1 MTADDGSLAGV
12 SKPGETREG
21 SGFMR
26 CSQCRNVFQVIG
38 DCFNKQA
45 GVEETLQAVAKTLV
59 DEFDIKACHFRLL
72 SRDLRILEDVAS
84 YGLTEKFLA
93 KGPVDAEKSVAEAL
107 EGKVVMVEDCINDSR
122 IQYRKEFAEEGIA
135 SLLTVPLATR
145 GQVIGVMRLSTA
157 EKRRFS
163 ADEMAFFGVAALF
176 CTSAVVHAMFH
187 QILEHVTDT
196 IRTSLDLDEV
206 LESIAKVVTED
217 LRAKG
222 CTIRLLDSTGGSLD
236 LSAAFGLSARYLE
249 KASANPGK
257 GVWQALEGQ
266 CVSILDARSD
276 DRIRHPEEII
286 HEKIGSALFVP
297 LMIRDKAI
305 GVLSVYTHRQY
316 QFSEDEIELMEA
328 IGGQC
333 ALAIR
338 NAQMYA
344 TIKRRYESVVDEF
357 HQWFEHYYTYPTHT
371 PDQ

>member
-1 MTADDGSLAGV
+1 MTAENGPVVEV
-12 SKPGETREG
+12 SE
-21 SGFMR
+21 SGGNDEIMR
-26 CSQCRNVFQVIG
+26 CSQCRNVFQAIG
-38 DCFNKQA
+38 DCFNKQ
-45 GVEETLQAVAKTLV
+45 VEAKETLEMAAKALV
-59 DEFDIKACHFRLL
+59 KEFGLKACHFRLL

-84 YGLTEKFLA
+84 YGLSDKFLS
-93 KGPVDAEKSVAEAL
+93 KGPVDAEKSVGEAL
-107 EGKVVMVEDCINDSR
+107 EGKVVMVEDCTSDPR
-122 IQYRKEFAEEGIA
+122 IQYPKEFAEEGIA

-145 GQVIGVMRLSTA
+145 GQVIGVMRLSTTQP
-157 EKRRFS
+157 RRFTT
-163 ADEMAFFGVAALF
+163 DELAFFDVAALF

-196 IRTSLDLDEV
+196 IRTSLDLEDV
-206 LESIAKVVTED
+206 LKSIVQVVAED

-222 CTIRLLDSTGGSLD
+222 CTIRLLDSTAKSLD
-236 LSAAFGLSARYLE
+236 LCAAYGLSAQYLE
-249 KASANPGK
+249 QASADPGK
-257 GVWQALEGQ
+257 GVWQALEGR
-266 CVSILDARSD
+266 CVSILDARHD
-276 DRIRHPEEII
+276 DLVRHPEEVI
-286 HEKIGSALFVP
+286 HEKIGSMLFVP

-344 TIKRRYESVVDEF
+344 AIKRRYESVVDEF

-371 PDQ
+371 PQD